1 MRLMTQLL
9 RIDGGVSGTR
19 VTMSSRPVPVPAR

>member
-1 MRLMTQLL
+1 QLL

>member
-1 MRLMTQLL
+1 L